1 MTFRQFIQ
9 QLAEKIGMHQIPVV
23 ANASEIRYFLAE
35 DAVHHQFVTTLV
47 RRIYKSNRCGHLD
60 ALLDQDKTMSLLGK
74 VRAELFAEDDADICK
89 VRLMNQL
96 CDVSTTILDKEQAT
110 VAGATS
116 SNEKLTEM
124 AKG

>member
-9 QLAEKIGMHQIPVV
+9 QLAEKIGLHQIPVV

-47 RRIYKSNRCGHLD
+47 RKIYKSNRCGHLD
-60 ALLDQDKTMSLLGK
+60 AVLDQDKTMSLLGK
-74 VRAELFAEDDADICK
+74 LRAELFAEDDADICK
-89 VRLMNQL
+89 VRLMNQF
-96 CDVSTTILDKEQAT
+96 CDFSTTILSKEQAILADT
-110 VAGATS
+110 TTS
-116 SNEKLTEM
+116 NDKPTEM